1 MTYTPCAMP
10 HERSELGGRKSCF
23 SSVSSRLFPLFSAAC
38 VIPRSSR
45 CSSLWIPA
53 GYQCEVDA
61 LLCVNKQRRF
71 SRDEEHLN
79 KATELLT
86 QLLDHT
92 SLFPPGTGHQ
102 NRYLCIMVHANTHP

>member
-10 HERSELGGRKSCF
+10 NERSELGGRKSCF

-102 NRYLCIMVHANTHP
+102 NLYLCIMVHANTHP